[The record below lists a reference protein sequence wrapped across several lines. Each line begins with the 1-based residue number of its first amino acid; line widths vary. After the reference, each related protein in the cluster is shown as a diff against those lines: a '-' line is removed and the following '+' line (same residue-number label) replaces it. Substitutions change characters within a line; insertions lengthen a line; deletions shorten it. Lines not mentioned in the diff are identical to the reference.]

1 MSHSQVRTIC
11 FECHSR
17 CGVLIDVED
26 NRMVGIK
33 GDKSHPFSKGFICP
47 KGKACGELIYH
58 PDRITTPLVRIG
70 EKGSGRFGKVSWD
83 RALSII
89 ADKMLQAR
97 EGCGAESVVLG
108 HGTTRGLSPYLYRFA
123 STFGSPNVMAP
134 SNYSGG
140 PIIMGSVMTCGFSMM
155 EPDFSNSKNIVLWAT
170 NPDAS
175 MPGRFLYEINQG
187 LKAGA
192 VLTVV
197 DPRGTRLARKA
208 HHWLQIRPGTD
219 TALIL
224 GFLNVIISK
233 GLYDKAF
240 VEKWTVGFDQL
251 KEHVSQFNP
260 ERCAEITWVPADEI
274 VRAATTFV
282 EHRPGAIFMGI
293 GGASQQNDAF
303 DMNRALAMLSA
314 ITGNLDVRGGN
325 LHAIPPTGDR
335 SCYGR
340 EFNFLN
346 NLPPSQVGKKIGG
359 DRFPLLSLMG
369 IPSPS
374 ETVWPVI
381 LEQKPYPV
389 KVLGLFAN
397 NAMCAFGN
405 SPLIKKALTAL
416 DFLFSVDY
424 FHTPTTAMADVI
436 LPAAHWTERDDMEDL
451 AMRNYL
457 FCQPK
462 ALDPIPEC
470 RDEKQ
475 ILIDLTR
482 KMGMEGYWGSVR
494 EILDYR
500 LEPCGMTF
508 EEFKEK
514 HVLEG
519 PAEFCKHE
527 KRNGFETP
535 SRKVELY
542 SQFLKDMGIEPM
554 PVFREPGEGP
564 VTHPELLKEFPLVL
578 TTGGRNIAFYH
589 SAHRNI
595 PSLRRLS
602 PDPELQIHPE
612 TAKNLQISDG
622 EWVYVASPRGR
633 VEAKATFFEHIHPKV
648 VHLPHGY
655 WYGETDGWK
664 RFNVNMIT
672 DNEPLCPVS
681 AGAPMKSL
689 LCRVEKMK

>member
-1 MSHSQVRTIC
+1 MSRITGWSA
-11 FECHSR
+11 
-17 CGVLIDVED
+17 
-26 NRMVGIK
+26 
-33 GDKSHPFSKGFICP
+33 SKGTNPIPSATALSVP
-47 KGKACGELIYH
+47 KAKFCHELIYH

-70 EKGSGRFGKVSWD
+70 EKGSGRFEKVSWD
-83 RALSII
+83 QALSII
-89 ADKMLQAR
+89 AERMLGAR
-97 EGCGAESVVLG
+97 KDYGAESVVFG
-108 HGTTRGLSPYLYRFA
+108 HGTTRGLSPYLYRFV
-123 STFGSPNVMAP
+123 STFGSPNLMAP

-140 PIIMGSVMTCGFSMM
+140 PIIMGSVMVCGFVMLD
-155 EPDFSNSKNIVLWAT
+155 PDFSKSKDIVLWAT

-175 MPGRFLYEINQG
+175 LPGRFLYEINEG

-208 HHWLQIRPGTD
+208 HHWLRIRPGTD
-219 TALIL
+219 TALAL
-224 GFLNVIISK
+224 GFLNVIIRK
-233 GLYDKAF
+233 GLYDRAF

-251 KEHVSQFNP
+251 KEHVSRFTP

-274 VRAATTFV
+274 IRAATAFG
-282 EHRPGAIFMGI
+282 ENRPGAILMGI

-303 DMNRALAMLSA
+303 DMNRALTMLSA
-314 ITGNLDVRGGN
+314 ITGNLDVPGGN

-335 SCYGR
+335 ACYGR
-340 EFNFLN
+340 DFSFLN
-346 NLPPSQVGKKIGG
+346 NLPPSKVQKKIGSE
-359 DRFPLLSLMG
+359 RFPLLSIMG
-369 IPSPS
+369 IPSPA
-374 ETVWPVI
+374 EMVWPVI

-397 NAMCAFGN
+397 NSMCAFGN
-405 SPLIKKALTAL
+405 SPLVKKALTAL
-416 DFLFSVDY
+416 DFLFAVDY
-424 FHTPTTAMADVI
+424 FHTPTTQMADVV

-451 AMRNYL
+451 LMMNYL

-462 ALDPIPEC
+462 AVDPIPEC

-475 ILIDLTR
+475 ILIDLAKR
-482 KMGMEGYWGSVR
+482 MGMEGYGGSVQ
-494 EILDYR
+494 EMLDYR
-500 LEPCGMTF
+500 LEPTGVTF
-508 EEFKEK
+508 EEFKK
-514 HVLEG
+514 RHVLEG
-519 PAEFCKHE
+519 PIEYCKYE

-542 SQFLKDMGIEPM
+542 SQFLKDMGIDPM

-564 VTHPELLKEFPLVL
+564 VARPDVFKEFPLVL

-612 TAKNLQISDG
+612 TAEKLHISQG

-633 VEAKATFFEHIHPKV
+633 VEAKVTLFEHIHPGV

-655 WYGETDGWK
+655 WYGDPDGWR

-672 DNEPLCPVS
+672 DNEPLCPVC
-681 AGAPMKSL
+681 AGTPMKSL